1 MDVARV
7 STKRNSAAR
16 IRHALATASS
26 GLLMSELVASTS
38 LHENA
43 VRRTLAKLIADGAVI
58 VERQP
63 SRARGRPRLRY
74 RLVGTADEP
83 FRQLVPMLLDLI
95 DASGTSAETA
105 YEIGRAHAERASA
118 RTFANT
124 REAITESLVRL
135 GFAPIEQSST
145 STERTVLDLTR
156 CPFSTEVVAAR
167 PEGRQICQLHHGFL
181 AGVAE
186 AADGVLDEFKIN
198 DPRALPCRVVFHA
211 VGQQTT
217 VPA

>member
-43 VRRTLAKLIADGAVI
+43 VRRTLATLIADGAVI

-135 GFAPIEQSST
+135 GFAPVEQS
-145 STERTVLDLTR
+145 R